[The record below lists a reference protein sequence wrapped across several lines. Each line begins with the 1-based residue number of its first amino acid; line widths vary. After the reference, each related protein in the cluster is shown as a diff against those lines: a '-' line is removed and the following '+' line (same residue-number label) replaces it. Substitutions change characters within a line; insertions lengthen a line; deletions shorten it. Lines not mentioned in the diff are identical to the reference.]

1 MRYGFAITHHV
12 NGGAL
17 GAHVMFFVTNHIA
30 HAAPNTPYKNFMFTI
45 PLNFFIPGFNP
56 LKWRLQELII
66 ARTIQ
71 SKKVVSTLE
80 IRYWSMT
87 PYKLGDRAIKFSA

>member
-1 MRYGFAITHHV
+1 MAVRDS
-12 NGGAL
+12 
-17 GAHVMFFVTNHIA
+17 AHVMFFVTNHIA
-30 HAAPNTPYKNFMFTI
+30 HTAPKTPYKNFMFTI
-45 PLNFFIPGFNP
+45 PLKFFIPGFNP